1 MPKILRILLL
11 CLMAGLTLFGYRY
24 GAELLDGVS
33 YPWAHAWFGRP
44 TLTGTWR
51 GPINFGEYGTRS
63 LELTLLRENYLPGG
77 RESYLAEGGFEGTAQ
92 MKDAQGN
99 VFTYEIGGK
108 ANRNASVI
116 TFNFSER
123 QRQASPEK
131 RPSLSN
137 GLTGSWDGQTLTLS
151 GKAELILFDGQS
163 SKYNSDDPTL
173 TVTSKLNQTP

>member
-51 GPINFGEYGTRS
+51 GQINFGEAGTRS

-77 RESYLAEGGFEGTAQ
+77 REGYLDEGGFEGRAQ

-108 ANRNASVI
+108 ANRSASTI
-116 TFNFSER
+116 TINFQES

-131 RPSLSN
+131 RPSLHS
-137 GLTGSWDGQTLTLS
+137 LTGHWDGQALTLS
-151 GKAELILFDGQS
+151 GKADLIIFDGQS

-173 TVTSKLNQTP
+173 TVTSRLTQTP